1 VARTPTFPAIRAR
14 LRRLGPAHALASAVV
29 AAALFA
35 TTRVSAQD
43 AVVAETPRP
52 RPPDARAATV
62 DAAQVPATEAVPEAV
77 DTDDDAGADD
87 PPEEGEGG
95 VPELP
100 GDDAETVTTATA
112 AETDEEAAR
121 IADEDDERPRVASM
135 PTPEAAASPAAS
147 SPELVLYGFV
157 HGEWELRFDA
167 LSAIPLPPLPGQPDT
182 DSLGQQ
188 LYASQWFRLRGEFG
202 LRPHLRLVVHADLLR
217 GVLFGDTAQGIAP
230 SAWRRDR
237 RIGFDGDAGCARE
250 ARCERQSAGFLL
262 RQFYLA
268 WNTRA
273 GELRVGQQG
282 FHWGLGIAAN
292 DGDQRPFFGDTQ
304 FGDLVERVSFV
315 GRPLGPRHPLSIGV
329 AADVVF
335 DEGPFDLRRG
345 DVLAQGVAS
354 VLWQRGEGAPIT
366 AAAGGTRTT
375 VIGRERALGTFLA
388 VRSGTDRSG
397 ARLDLA
403 TIDVYARWDVREPGG
418 GRVFAAFEGAYTFGS
433 TELALSP
440 TRTRERVVQLV
451 GAAQLGRSSDHLD
464 VLLELGHA
472 SGDARA
478 NDGVQSR
485 GVFDGDH
492 RVGLLLFPEVLNW
505 LTARAVASALP
516 MAGDDA
522 RALALVPSS
531 GGVAGAT
538 YLAPTILW
546 RPEAW
551 IELRLGA
558 VVARTSGPQIDLVAE
573 RLGLGRRNWRGGDAS
588 QRDLGLELDAALLL
602 STELRDRVTLT
613 GGLEGGVLFAGRA
626 LDDAFGVPL
635 GDISLV
641 RARVGL
647 RF

>member
-1 VARTPTFPAIRAR
+1 MCALCVALCT
-14 LRRLGPAHALASAVV
+14 
-29 AAALFA
+29 AALCA
-35 TTRVSAQD
+35 STRASAQD
-43 AVVAETPRP
+43 S
-52 RPPDARAATV
+52 V
-62 DAAQVPATEAVPEAV
+62 DAAQRPVADAAPEPP
-77 DTDDDAGADD
+77 DAGRDGD
-87 PPEEGEGG
+87 PHSTSEDGGGAAPETI
-95 VPELP
+95 
-100 GDDAETVTTATA
+100 GDDADSVTTATA

-121 IADEDDERPRVASM
+121 VADDDDERARVLPA
-135 PTPEAAASPAAS
+135 PTSEAPASPAAS

-188 LYASQWFRLRGEFG
+188 LYASQWFRLRGELG

-217 GVLFGDTAQGIAP
+217 GVLFGDAAQGIAP

-262 RQFYLA
+262 RQLYLA

-292 DGDQRPFFGDTQ
+292 DGDQRPFFGDAH
-304 FGDLVERVSFV
+304 FGDLVQRVSFV
-315 GRPLGPRHPLSIGV
+315 GRPLGPRHPLSVGV
-329 AADVVF
+329 AADLIF

-366 AAAGGTRTT
+366 AAAGGTRAT
-375 VIGRERALGTFLA
+375 VIGRERALGAFVA
-388 VRSGTDRSG
+388 VRSGSDRSG

-403 TIDVYARWDVREPGG
+403 TVDVYARWDLREPGG

-440 TRTRERVVQLV
+440 IRTRERVAQLV
-451 GAAQLGRSSDHLD
+451 WAAQLGRSSDHLD

-478 NDGVQSR
+478 NDGVQRR

-546 RPEAW
+546 RPKAW

-558 VVARTSGPQIDLVAE
+558 VVARTSGPQVDLVAD
-573 RLGLGRRNWRGGDAS
+573 RLGLARRNWRGGDAS

-613 GGLEGGVLFAGRA
+613 GGVEGGVLFAGRA

-635 GDISLV
+635 GGISLV